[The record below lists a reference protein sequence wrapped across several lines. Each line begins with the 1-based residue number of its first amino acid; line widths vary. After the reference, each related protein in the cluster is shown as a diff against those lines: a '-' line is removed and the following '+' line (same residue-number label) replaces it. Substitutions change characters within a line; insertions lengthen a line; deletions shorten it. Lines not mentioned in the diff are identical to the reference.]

1 MFCECWVFSTRLFH
15 PALPLSL
22 KEKAIITDTKACWNQ
37 SRHPWSCAFYLTLL
51 DPCLNA
57 IHGLDA
63 VVVRLTLM
71 LPNFPHN
78 VMTPYV
84 LPDRFTRPF
93 IDFSVWLLAVTFT
106 FDASFLGI
114 NRANRLKWLRK
125 FELFWKSYTHFSSKV
140 SPFLSKH
147 GPVFRDGHKTDF

>member
-1 MFCECWVFSTRLFH
+1 MFSSRLFH

-22 KEKAIITDTKACWNQ
+22 REKAIITDTTACWNQ
-37 SRHPWSCAFYLTLL
+37 FRHPWSCAFCLTWL

-63 VVVRLTLM
+63 EVVRLTLM
-71 LPNFPHN
+71 LPNFPRN
-78 VMTPYV
+78 VMTSYV
-84 LPDRFTRPF
+84 LLDRVTWPF
-93 IDFSVWLLAVTFT
+93 IDFPVWLLAVTFT

-114 NRANRLKWLRK
+114 NRAKRLKWLCK
-125 FELFWKSYTHFSSKV
+125 FELFWKSYPHFFAKV

-147 GPVFRDGHKTDF
+147 GPVFRDGHKTHF